1 MYLVYEERKNSTPSP
16 DAEIMDL
23 LVVGSCTR
31 ALLKLIVHS
40 HPVLPCVHP
49 VSAFQKHFVRR
60 TISSIRWTTLLDI
73 RDRFQTCPER
83 GQIFFFF
90 GRAGTKHFSQK
101 WKSRDVWIFRISCLF
116 LTRSHSEPVFFVYS
130 KSSGFSIFFTW
141 WVWPVD
147 QYFKMVYVKGL
158 YPQIASSLKVHLH
171 SVPSSFFPHQ
181 WFGFQIFSVHVFT
194 FKSFSLFSSLVNE
207 WRLLLLLLVKK

>member
-83 GQIFFFF
+83 GQILFFF

-101 WKSRDVWIFRISCLF
+101 WKLRDVWIFRISCLF

-130 KSSGFSIFFTW
+130 KSSGFSSFFTW

-158 YPQIASSLKVHLH
+158 YPKIALYPVWRFTCIQYLVVFFHINGLVFKFSVFMFSLSSL
-171 SVPSSFFPHQ
+171 SVFFPL
-181 WFGFQIFSVHVFT
+181 WWM
-194 FKSFSLFSSLVNE
+194 NE
-207 WRLLLLLLVKK
+207 DCFYYCS